1 MADYGFEIRKLLS
14 QNGYKLKRRGKG
26 SHDVW
31 DNKITGKQVTVFKNI
46 KSRHTANDILS
57 DAGINHKF

>member
-1 MADYGFEIRKLLS
+1 MADYGREVRSLLS
-14 QNGYKLKRRGKG
+14 KNGCYFLRPGKG
-26 SHDVW
+26 SHDIW

>member
-1 MADYGFEIRKLLS
+1 MADYGPETRKILS
-14 QNGYKLKRRGKG
+14 KNGFQFKRRGKG

-31 DNKITGKQVTVFKNI
+31 DNKTTGKQVTVFKNI